1 MKKLLLLGIIALGGT
16 ASCRTKCP
24 AYSAT
29 KPDTQVAAPAM
40 ATTADQPNRQ

>member
-1 MKKLLLLGIIALGGT
+1 MKKLLLLSVVALMGT

-29 KPDTQVAAPAM
+29 KPDTRVAAPAM
-40 ATTADQPNRQ
+40 ASTATPPERQ

>member
-40 ATTADQPNRQ
+40 ASTAQESAHQ